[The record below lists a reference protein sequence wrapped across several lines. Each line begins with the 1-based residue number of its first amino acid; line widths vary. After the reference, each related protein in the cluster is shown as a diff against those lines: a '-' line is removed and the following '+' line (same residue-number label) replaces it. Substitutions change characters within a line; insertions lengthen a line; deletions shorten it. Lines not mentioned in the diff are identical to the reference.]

1 MAFSVSEYKSVFS
14 RVCILHPKKVV
25 NVLIVYKQSFL
36 QIINDN

>member
-25 NVLIVYKQSFL
+25 NVLIVARKFVRHFFR
-36 QIINDN
+36 

>member
-25 NVLIVYKQSFL
+25 NVLRVYK
-36 QIINDN
+36 